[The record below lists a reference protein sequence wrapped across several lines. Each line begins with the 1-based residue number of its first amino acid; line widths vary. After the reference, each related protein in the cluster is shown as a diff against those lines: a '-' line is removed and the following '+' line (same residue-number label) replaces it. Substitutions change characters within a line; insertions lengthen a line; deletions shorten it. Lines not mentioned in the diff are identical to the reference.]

1 MAIQF
6 DIDINILETVIR
18 TLKTATSVRTSFA
31 ILNQTCVTA
40 DEEKQSVTFIAHID
54 SHKRLTPVSVTV
66 FAPYVVVYEDGVA
79 VLDLSA
85 KTVKFAPTEK
95 KSNTAYVCISDNAI
109 LVKDGSYL
117 RQIVAKKG
125 DVSEYPE
132 VGTPSRDAK
141 TVGYIDVGRLKLAN
155 VYSSEDTLR
164 DDFVGVAVT
173 ERKGRLALV
182 STDGHRLGA
191 FGMEHYHGEPL
202 DVAALPTGGIFFI
215 PTAWVKTIVDSRA
228 DRIRLDE
235 DNEEH
240 KFRLTAQLQDG
251 VKFDIWGRE
260 TDVRFPDF
268 TKVVPTLKDTMTRYI
283 LEGNPKALSD
293 ICKTELANISKDR
306 TFAIRKDGSTIKK
319 TGEKGEYQMVET
331 AIRFKVEPGA
341 DFNGQPIGI
350 NLGYIKDTLDI
361 IASDWKST
369 VEIVFYAIDSDMPV
383 TVIANGD
390 ESMTHILMPMQV

>member
-1 MAIQF
+1 MQF

-18 TLKTATSVRTSFA
+18 TLKTATSTRSSFQ
-31 ILNQTCVTA
+31 ILKQTCVTA
-40 DEEKQSVTFIAHID
+40 DEEKQSVTFIAHLD
-54 SHKRLTPVSVTV
+54 SHKLLTPVSVTV
-66 FAPYVVVYEDGVA
+66 FSPYVVVYEDGVA
-79 VLDLSA
+79 MLDLST

-95 KSNTAYVCISDNAI
+95 KSNTAYVCVSDNAI
-109 LVKDGSYL
+109 LIKDGSYL
-117 RQIVAKKG
+117 RQIVVKKD
-125 DVSEYPE
+125 DVSEYPSVE
-132 VGTPSRDAK
+132 TPSRNAK
-141 TVGYIDVGRLKLAN
+141 TVGYIDAGRLKLAN
-155 VYSSEDTLR
+155 VYSSDDTTR

-173 ERKGRLALV
+173 EIGGHLGLV

-191 FGMEHYHGEPL
+191 FAIECYHGEQL
-202 DVAALPTGGIFFI
+202 DLEALPTGGIFFI
-215 PTAWVKTIVDSRA
+215 PTAWVKTIADARA
-228 DRIRLDE
+228 DRLRLDV
-235 DNEEH
+235 DNGEK

-251 VKFDIWGRE
+251 VKLDIWGRE
-260 TDVRFPDF
+260 TDVKFPDF
-268 TKVVPTLKDTMTRYI
+268 TKVVPPVTDGMTRYV

-319 TGEKGEYQMVET
+319 IGAGMVET

-361 IASDWKST
+361 IASEWKGTT
-369 VEIVFYAIDSDMPV
+369 VEIVFYAIDQDMPV

-390 ESMTHILMPMQV
+390 ESMKHVLMPMQV